1 MAVIPEAPVSGFKI
15 LMMPS
20 TDGFPYSTA
29 CLIPKDM
36 TQERA
41 DAILGEVTT
50 AMNDADGTGEGTA
63 WEWDEMARRMEPHGF
78 VFLEFER
85 GKVDWD
91 HDCTSEDPG
100 E

>member
-1 MAVIPEAPVSGFKI
+1 MAVIPEAFVSGFKI

-20 TDGFPYSTA
+20 TDGFPYATA

-36 TQERA
+36 TQEQA
-41 DAILGEVTT
+41 DRILREVTT
-50 AMNDADGTGEGTA
+50 ALNDAEGHGEGPA
-63 WEWDEMARRMEPHGF
+63 WEWDEMVKGLEPHGF

-85 GKVDWD
+85 GSVEWD
-91 HDCTSEDPG
+91 HDCTTEDPG